1 MNSMVQAILS
11 EFDFQLNK
19 KEQMAEGLEF
29 GSGHKIGKSLCP
41 ACSKDNIH
49 YVKTILTCLGSAF
62 CFKQEIP

>member
-1 MNSMVQAILS
+1 MP
-11 EFDFQLNK
+11 
-19 KEQMAEGLEF
+19 EGLES

-62 CFKQEIP
+62 CFKQEIQQQDTPVLLSSVHLSRRHRSA